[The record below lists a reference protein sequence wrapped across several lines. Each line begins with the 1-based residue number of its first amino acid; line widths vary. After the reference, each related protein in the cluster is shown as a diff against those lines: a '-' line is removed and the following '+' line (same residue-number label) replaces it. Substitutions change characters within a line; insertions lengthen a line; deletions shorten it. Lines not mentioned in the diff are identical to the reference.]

1 MTGSRTVDDKAL
13 TLDDLLR
20 EGAEILS
27 RAQVPDGELDA
38 RRLLLEAF
46 HMEQVHFLMERMKPA
61 EEPEARNAYR
71 QMIRRRAEREPLQYI
86 LGRQE
91 FMGLEF
97 EVNRHVLIPRQD
109 TETLV
114 ELVLKEQQDKRKT
127 VVDLCTGSGCI
138 AISLAAIGGYASVT
152 ATDLSPEALKVAER
166 NAGKLLKDRQ
176 ENRSSHGRFARSRF
190 TLRQGDLFDA
200 LEPGAKYDIL
210 VSNPPYIPENVIG
223 GLQPEVRDYE
233 PVLALN
239 GSADGLEFYRRIA
252 EEGKQWLNPGGAVYL
267 EIGFDQGEAV
277 SSLLISHGFQN
288 IEVFKDLPGHDRVVR
303 AWA

>member
-1 MTGSRTVDDKAL
+1 MTGSRTAEDKAL

-46 HMEQVHFLMERMKPA
+46 HMDQVHFLMERMKPA

-86 LGRQE
+86 LGCQE

-152 ATDLSPEALKVAER
+152 ATDLSPEALQVAER
-166 NAGKLLKDRQ
+166 NAGRLL
-176 ENRSSHGRFARSRF
+176 EGWHSRF

-200 LEPGAKYDIL
+200 LEPGARYDIL
-210 VSNPPYIPENVIG
+210 VSNPPYIPEDVIG

-233 PVLALN
+233 PILALN

-267 EIGFDQGEAV
+267 EIGFDQGKAV
-277 SSLLISHGFQN
+277 SSLLRNHGFQN
-288 IEVFKDLPGHDRVVR
+288 IEVFKDLPGHDRAVR
-303 AWA
+303 ARA

>member
-1 MTGSRTVDDKAL
+1 MTGSRTAEDKAL

-46 HMEQVHFLMERMKPA
+46 HMDQVHFLMERMKPA

-86 LGRQE
+86 LGCQE

-152 ATDLSPEALKVAER
+152 ATDLSPEALQVAER
-166 NAGKLLKDRQ
+166 NAGRLL
-176 ENRSSHGRFARSRF
+176 EGWHSRF

-200 LEPGAKYDIL
+200 LEPGARYDIL
-210 VSNPPYIPENVIG
+210 VSNPPYIPEDVIG

-233 PVLALN
+233 PILALN

-267 EIGFDQGEAV
+267 EIGFDQGKAV
-277 SSLLISHGFQN
+277 SSLLRNHDFQN
-288 IEVFKDLPGHDRVVR
+288 IEVFKDLPGHDRAVR
-303 AWA
+303 ARA